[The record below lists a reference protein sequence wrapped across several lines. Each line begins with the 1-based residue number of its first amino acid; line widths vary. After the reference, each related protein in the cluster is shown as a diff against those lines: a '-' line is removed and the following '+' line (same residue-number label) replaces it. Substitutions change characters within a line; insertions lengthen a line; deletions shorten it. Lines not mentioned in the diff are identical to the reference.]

1 VKRLAKGFDTMWRII
16 SRFTASE
23 DGSAA
28 IEYSLIAAGIALGVL
43 AVFVPFSE
51 QLQQIYAHISEGIR
65 QLANF

>member
-1 VKRLAKGFDTMWRII
+1 MWGTFL
-16 SRFTASE
+16 RFTAGE

-51 QLQQIYAHISEGIR
+51 QLQQIYADIAEGIR
-65 QLANF
+65 RLASF

>member
-1 VKRLAKGFDTMWRII
+1 MWRII
-16 SRFTASE
+16 LHFTAGE

-51 QLQQIYAHISEGIR
+51 QLQQIYAGIAEGIR
-65 QLANF
+65 QLAAF